1 MKNSRRSVVT
11 LAMLAAMLSVQ
22 SVSGQPAQT
31 QPSSAESSKNSD
43 IHVKHGGEP
52 QRDGPRTLNA
62 CSAAADEL
70 KASRR
75 LIELLESET
84 ALLKDRLATEK
95 QTTSLLLELTATQKA
110 ESEALRNAIN
120 AKNETIAAKDKV
132 IETQSKLV
140 DALNKKKTSP
150 WKRIGDVLIGVAAGM
165 VFR

>member
-1 MKNSRRSVVT
+1 MT
-11 LAMLAAMLSVQ
+11 
-22 SVSGQPAQT
+22 
-31 QPSSAESSKNSD
+31 
-43 IHVKHGGEP
+43 
-52 QRDGPRTLNA
+52 
-62 CSAAADEL
+62 
-70 KASRR
+70 ASRR

>member
-1 MKNSRRSVVT
+1 MKNLRRSAVI

-22 SVSGQPAQT
+22 SVSGQSAQA
-31 QPSSAESSKNSD
+31 QPNSAESSKNSD
-43 IHVKHGGEP
+43 IHAELGGRP
-52 QRDGPRTLNA
+52 QRHESRTLNA
-62 CSAAADEL
+62 CAAAADEL
-70 KASRR
+70 NASRR

-84 ALLKDRLATEK
+84 ALLKERLSTEK

-110 ESEALRNAIN
+110 ESEALRNALN
-120 AKNETIAAKDKV
+120 AKNEALAAKDKV

-150 WKRIGDVLIGVAAGM
+150 WRRIGDVLIGVAAGM